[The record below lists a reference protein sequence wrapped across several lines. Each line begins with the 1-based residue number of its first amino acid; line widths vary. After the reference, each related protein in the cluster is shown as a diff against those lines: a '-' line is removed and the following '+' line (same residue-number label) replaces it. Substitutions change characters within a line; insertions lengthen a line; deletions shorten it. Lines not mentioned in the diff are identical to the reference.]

1 MTLTYGRF
9 GSCSTKRTSSFGA
22 RLIAAVLCCAM
33 TTTVLTSCTIVDNP
47 APPEPTMIDPV
58 ADIYLNDN
66 DMDRDV
72 RPGDSFYHFAVGG
85 WIKSHDP
92 NDVSWLIEGMEYVN
106 SISQN
111 ALTNSEDP
119 QIKHLVNNLFST
131 PDANKE
137 MDAINK
143 VMSVMFDENGNLDII
158 RGWGILSDMGY
169 SPLVARS
176 LTPKNNLFYYAIT
189 AGVSNL
195 ETELRDANETER
207 LRTYMR
213 NCLTPFVADPSQLDE
228 WVDKVMDLANKAWAV
243 NNPQLTGSLMERLQG
258 DKLPQY
264 ALTNA
269 MKGRRRA
276 GAIDFSPEKLAES
289 YHLDLNRDSIDSK
302 ILPFFEELAN
312 QDPELLYLYTAYNVM
327 MENYN
332 FMVGHRQID
341 VSKNL
346 NTILSFIKTAVPALI
361 NTAEAEAFAP
371 AVSQEEC
378 LADLE
383 RLRGKMSQRIQNL
396 DWMSDAT
403 KEAAQQ
409 KLQKMH
415 FHAGVPEN
423 LIGKGAFNLTG
434 ETLLED
440 IIQARAQS
448 TALANSYAGKHT
460 YGYLPDFI
468 LLFYPLSRFNASYAP
483 DFNGVYIFPAFCSKV
498 MYPHSDE
505 EEDMLRRYATFY
517 VFAHELCHGFDSNGS
532 QYDSEGYMRDW
543 WAPADKQQFEEKK
556 QQMIDRFNELWA
568 YEGQHA
574 DGLKTLA
581 ENMADFGG
589 FRLSFELFKDLMIER
604 GYSGE
609 SLKHMLR
616 EYFLHYAQVWKEEDR
631 GSEGYRL
638 QYMIDPHS
646 AYFNRINGIVR
657 LMDEWYDLFQVKSG
671 DIYVAP
677 ADRPHIW

>member
-1 MTLTYGRF
+1 MTL
-9 GSCSTKRTSSFGA
+9 
-22 RLIAAVLCCAM
+22 AAVLCCM
-33 TTTVLTSCTIVDNP
+33 ISTTVLTSCMDKVDNP
-47 APPEPTMIDPV
+47 VPQEPTMVDPV
-58 ADIYLNDN
+58 VDIYLHDD

-72 RPGDSFYHFAVGG
+72 RPGDSFYHFAVGS

-92 NDVSWLIEGMEYVN
+92 NDVSWLKEGMEYIN
-106 SISQN
+106 QIAQN
-111 ALTNSEDP
+111 ALINSEDP
-119 QIKHLVNNLFST
+119 QIKHLVNNMLGT

-137 MDAINK
+137 RDAINK
-143 VMSVMFDENGNLDII
+143 VLSAMFDENGNLDILG
-158 RGWGILSDMGY
+158 GWGILSDMGY
-169 SPLVARS
+169 STPVARVIN
-176 LTPKNNLFYYAIT
+176 PQNNLFYYVIT
-189 AGVSNL
+189 VGVNSL
-195 ETELRDANETER
+195 ENGLRKANETEL
-207 LRTYMR
+207 LRRYMR

-264 ALTNA
+264 ALANA
-269 MKGRRRA
+269 MKGRRA
-276 GAIDFSPEKLAES
+276 GTIDFSLDKLVES
-289 YHLDLNRDSIDSK
+289 YHLDLTRDRIDSRP
-302 ILPFFEELAN
+302 LSFFDELSN
-312 QDPELLYLYTAYNVM
+312 EDPALLLMYTAYNVM
-327 MENYN
+327 MENYEFLLGCRRIN
-332 FMVGHRQID
+332 
-341 VSKNL
+341 VSKNFD
-346 NTILSFIKTAVPALI
+346 NICSSIKSAVPALI

-371 AVSQEEC
+371 AVNQQEC
-378 LADLE
+378 LDDLE

-403 KEAAQQ
+403 KEAAQE

-415 FHAGVPEN
+415 FYAGVPEK
-423 LIGKGAFNLTG
+423 LIVKGAFNLTG

-440 IIQARAQS
+440 IIQARTQCA
-448 TALANSYAGKHT
+448 ALTNSYVGKHT
-460 YGYLPDFI
+460 YEYFADFI
-468 LLFYPLSRFNASYAP
+468 LISIPLSFFNAVYAA

-498 MYPHSDE
+498 MYPQSDS

-517 VFAHELCHGFDSNGS
+517 VFAHELCHGFDSKGS
-532 QYDSEGYMRDW
+532 QYDGEGYMRDW
-543 WAPADKQQFEEKK
+543 WAPSDKQKFEEKK
-556 QQMIDRFNELWA
+556 QQMVDRFNELWA

-574 DGLKTLA
+574 NGLMTLG

-589 FRLSFELFKDLMIER
+589 VRLSFELFKDLLVEK
-604 GYSGE
+604 GYYGE

-631 GSEGYRL
+631 GTEGYRQ
-638 QYMIDPHS
+638 QYLTDVHS
-646 AYFNRINGIVR
+646 ASFNRINGIAR

>member
-1 MTLTYGRF
+1 MTLAT
-9 GSCSTKRTSSFGA
+9 
-22 RLIAAVLCCAM
+22 VLCCM
-33 TTTVLTSCTIVDNP
+33 ISTTVLTSCMDKVDNP
-47 APPEPTMIDPV
+47 VPQEPTMVDPV
-58 ADIYLNDN
+58 ADIYLHDD

-72 RPGDSFYHFAVGG
+72 RPGDSFYHFAVGS

-92 NDVSWLIEGMEYVN
+92 NDVSWLKEGMEYIN
-106 SISQN
+106 QISQN

-119 QIKHLVNNLFST
+119 QIKHLVNNMLGT

-143 VMSVMFDENGNLDII
+143 VLSVMFDENGNLDVLG
-158 RGWGILSDMGY
+158 GWGILSDMGY
-169 SPLVARS
+169 STPVARVIN
-176 LTPKNNLFYYAIT
+176 PQNNLFYYVIT
-189 AGVSNL
+189 VGVNSLENNL
-195 ETELRDANETER
+195 RKANETEL
-207 LRTYMR
+207 LRRYMR
-213 NCLTPFVADPSQLDE
+213 NCLIPFVADPSQLDE

-258 DKLPQY
+258 DKLPQF
-264 ALTNA
+264 ALANA
-269 MKGRRRA
+269 MKGRRA
-276 GAIDFSPEKLAES
+276 GSIDFSLEKLVES
-289 YHLDLNRDSIDSK
+289 YHLDLTRDRIDSRP
-302 ILPFFEELAN
+302 LSFFDELAG
-312 QDPELLYLYTAYNVM
+312 QDPALLYMFTAYNVM

-332 FMVGHRQID
+332 FLLGFRHID
-341 VSKNL
+341 ISKNF
-346 NTILSFIKTAVPALI
+346 NTIHSLIKNAVPALI

-371 AVSQEEC
+371 AVNQQEC

-403 KEAAQQ
+403 KEAAQE
-409 KLQKMH
+409 KLRKMH
-415 FHAGVPEN
+415 FHAGVPEK
-423 LIGKGAFNLTG
+423 LIVKGAFNLTG

-440 IIQARAQS
+440 IIQARTQCA
-448 TALANSYAGKHT
+448 ALTNSYVGKHT
-460 YGYLPDFI
+460 YEYFADFI
-468 LLFYPLSRFNASYAP
+468 LISIPLSFFNAVYAA

-498 MYPHSDE
+498 MYPQSDS

-517 VFAHELCHGFDSNGS
+517 VFAHELCHGFDSKGS
-532 QYDSEGYMRDW
+532 QYDGEGYMRDW
-543 WAPADKQQFEEKK
+543 WAPSDKQQFEVKK
-556 QQMIDRFNELWA
+556 QQMVDRFNELWA

-574 DGLKTLA
+574 NGLMTLG
-581 ENMADFGG
+581 ENMADLGG
-589 FRLSFELFKDLMIER
+589 VRLSFELFKDLLVEK
-604 GYSGE
+604 GYYGE

-631 GSEGYRL
+631 GTEGYRQ
-638 QYMIDPHS
+638 QYLTDVHS
-646 AYFNRINGIVR
+646 ASFNRINGIAR

>member
-1 MTLTYGRF
+1 MTL
-9 GSCSTKRTSSFGA
+9 A
-22 RLIAAVLCCAM
+22 VVLCCM
-33 TTTVLTSCTIVDNP
+33 ISTTVLTSCFDNVDNP
-47 APPEPTMIDPV
+47 TPQEPTMIDPV
-58 ADIYLNDN
+58 VDIYLHDD

-72 RPGDSFYHFAVGG
+72 RPGDSFYHFAVGS

-92 NDVSWLIEGMEYVN
+92 NDVSWLKEGMEYIN
-106 SISQN
+106 QISQN
-111 ALTNSEDP
+111 ALINSEDP
-119 QIKHLVNNLFST
+119 QIKHLVNNMLGT

-143 VMSVMFDENGNLDII
+143 VLSAMFDENGNLDIL

-176 LTPKNNLFYYAIT
+176 LTSGNNLFYYVIT
-189 AGVSNL
+189 VGVNSLENNL
-195 ETELRDANETER
+195 RKANETEL
-207 LRTYMR
+207 LRRYMR
-213 NCLTPFVADPSQLDE
+213 NCLIPFVADPSQLDE

-264 ALTNA
+264 ALANA
-269 MKGRRRA
+269 MKGRRA
-276 GAIDFSPEKLAES
+276 GSIDFSLEKLVES
-289 YHLDLNRDSIDSK
+289 YHLDLTRDRIDSK
-302 ILPFFEELAN
+302 PLSFFDELSN
-312 QDPELLYLYTAYNVM
+312 EDPALLYMFTAYNVM

-332 FMVGHRQID
+332 FLLGFRHID
-341 VSKNL
+341 ISKNF
-346 NTILSFIKTAVPALI
+346 NTIHSLIKNAVPALI

-371 AVSQEEC
+371 AVNQQEC
-378 LADLE
+378 LDDLE

-403 KEAAQQ
+403 KEAAQE
-409 KLQKMH
+409 KLRKMH
-415 FHAGVPEN
+415 FHAGVPEK
-423 LIGKGAFNLTG
+423 LIVKGAFNLTG

-440 IIQARAQS
+440 VMQARTQC
-448 TALANSYAGKHT
+448 TALANSYVGKHT
-460 YGYLPDFI
+460 YEYLADYVLLYLP
-468 LLFYPLSRFNASYAP
+468 LSYFNAVYAP

-498 MYPHSDE
+498 MYPQSDS

-517 VFAHELCHGFDSNGS
+517 VFAHELCHGFDSKGS
-532 QYDSEGYMRDW
+532 QYDGEGYRRDW
-543 WAPADKQQFEEKK
+543 WAPSDKQKFEEKK
-556 QQMIDRFNELWA
+556 QQMVDRFNELWA

-574 DGLKTLA
+574 NGVKTLG
-581 ENMADFGG
+581 ENMADLGG
-589 FRLSFELFKDLMIER
+589 VRLSFELFKDLLVEK
-604 GYSGE
+604 GYYGE

-631 GSEGYRL
+631 GTEGYRQ
-638 QYMIDPHS
+638 QYLTDVHS
-646 AYFNRINGIVR
+646 ASFNRINGIAR

-671 DIYVAP
+671 DIYVDP

>member
-1 MTLTYGRF
+1 MKKNLMTL
-9 GSCSTKRTSSFGA
+9 A
-22 RLIAAVLCCAM
+22 VVLCCM
-33 TTTVLTSCTIVDNP
+33 ISTTVLTSCMDNVDNP
-47 APPEPTMIDPV
+47 TPQEPTMIDPV
-58 ADIYLNDN
+58 ADIYLHDD
-66 DMDRDV
+66 DMDRSV
-72 RPGDSFYHFAVGG
+72 RPGDSFYHFANGS

-92 NDVSWLIEGMEYVN
+92 KDVSWITEGIEYIN
-106 SISQN
+106 QISQN
-111 ALTNSEDP
+111 ALINSEDP
-119 QIKHLVNNLFST
+119 QVKHLVNNMLGT

-143 VMSVMFDENGNLDII
+143 VLSAMFDENGNLDIL

-176 LTPKNNLFYYAIT
+176 LTSGNNLFYYVIT
-189 AGVSNL
+189 VGVNSLENNL
-195 ETELRDANETER
+195 RKANETEL
-207 LRTYMR
+207 LRRYMR

-264 ALTNA
+264 ALANA
-269 MKGRRRA
+269 MKGRRA
-276 GAIDFSPEKLAES
+276 GSIDFSLDKLVES
-289 YHLDLNRDSIDSK
+289 YHLDLTRDRIDSRP
-302 ILPFFEELAN
+302 LSFFDELSN
-312 QDPELLYLYTAYNVM
+312 EDPALLYMFTAYNVM

-332 FMVGHRQID
+332 FLLGLRHID
-341 VSKNL
+341 ISKNF
-346 NTILSFIKTAVPALI
+346 NTIHSLIKNAVPALI

-371 AVSQEEC
+371 AVNQQEC
-378 LADLE
+378 LDDLE

-403 KEAAQQ
+403 KEAAQE
-409 KLQKMH
+409 KLRKMH
-415 FHAGVPEN
+415 FHAGVPEK
-423 LIGKGAFNLTG
+423 LIVKGAFNLTG

-440 IIQARAQS
+440 MMQARTQC
-448 TALANSYAGKHT
+448 TALTNSYVGKHT
-460 YGYLPDFI
+460 YEYFADFI
-468 LLFYPLSRFNASYAP
+468 LISIPLSFFNAVYAS

-498 MYPHSDE
+498 MYPQSDS

-517 VFAHELCHGFDSNGS
+517 VFAHELCHGFDSKGS
-532 QYDSEGYMRDW
+532 QYDGEGYMRDW
-543 WAPADKQQFEEKK
+543 WAPSDKQQFEVKK
-556 QQMIDRFNELWA
+556 QQMVDRFNELWA

-574 DGLKTLA
+574 NGLMTLG
-581 ENMADFGG
+581 ENMADLGG
-589 FRLSFELFKDLMIER
+589 VRLSFELFKDLLVEK
-604 GYSGE
+604 GYYGE

-631 GSEGYRL
+631 GTEGYRQ
-638 QYMIDPHS
+638 QYLTDVHS
-646 AYFNRINGIVR
+646 ASFNRINGIAR
-657 LMDEWYDLFQVKSG
+657 IMDEWYDLFQVKSG

>member
-1 MTLTYGRF
+1 MTL
-9 GSCSTKRTSSFGA
+9 
-22 RLIAAVLCCAM
+22 AAVLCCM
-33 TTTVLTSCTIVDNP
+33 ISTTVLTSCMDKVDNP
-47 APPEPTMIDPV
+47 VPQEPTMIDPV
-58 ADIYLNDN
+58 ADIYLHD
-66 DMDRDV
+66 DEMDRDV
-72 RPGDSFYHFAVGG
+72 RPGDSFYHFAVGS

-92 NDVSWLIEGMEYVN
+92 NDVSWLKEGMEYIN
-106 SISQN
+106 QISQN

-119 QIKHLVNNLFST
+119 QIKHLVNNMLGT

-143 VMSVMFDENGNLDII
+143 VLSAMFDENGNLDILG
-158 RGWGILSDMGY
+158 GWGILSDMGY
-169 SPLVARS
+169 STPVARVIN
-176 LTPKNNLFYYAIT
+176 PQNNLFYYVIT
-189 AGVSNL
+189 VGVNSL
-195 ETELRDANETER
+195 ENGLRKANETEL
-207 LRTYMR
+207 LRRYMR

-264 ALTNA
+264 ALANA
-269 MKGRRRA
+269 MKGRRA
-276 GAIDFSPEKLAES
+276 GSIDFSLDKLVEV
-289 YHLDLNRDSIDSK
+289 YHLDLTRDRIDSK
-302 ILPFFEELAN
+302 PLSFFDELAG
-312 QDPELLYLYTAYNVM
+312 QDPALLLMYTAYNVM

-332 FMVGHRQID
+332 FLLGFRHID
-341 VSKNL
+341 ISKNF
-346 NTILSFIKTAVPALI
+346 NTIHSLIKNAVPALI

-371 AVSQEEC
+371 AVNQQEC
-378 LADLE
+378 LDDLE

-403 KEAAQQ
+403 KEAAQE
-409 KLQKMH
+409 KLRKMH
-415 FHAGVPEN
+415 FYAGVPEK
-423 LIGKGAFNLTG
+423 LIVKGAFNLTG

-440 IIQARAQS
+440 VMQARTQC
-448 TALANSYAGKHT
+448 TALANSYVGKHS
-460 YGYLPDFI
+460 YEYLADYV
-468 LLFYPLSRFNASYAP
+468 LLCFPLSFFNAVYAP

-498 MYPHSDE
+498 MYPQSDS

-517 VFAHELCHGFDSNGS
+517 VFAHELCHGFDSKGS
-532 QYDSEGYMRDW
+532 QYDGEGYMRDW
-543 WAPADKQQFEEKK
+543 WAPSDKQQFEVKK
-556 QQMIDRFNELWA
+556 QQMVDRFNELWA

-574 DGLKTLA
+574 NGLMTLG
-581 ENMADFGG
+581 ENMADLGG
-589 FRLSFELFKDLMIER
+589 VRLSFELFKDLLVEK
-604 GYSGE
+604 GYYGE

-631 GSEGYRL
+631 GTEGYRQ
-638 QYMIDPHS
+638 QYLTDVHS
-646 AYFNRINGIVR
+646 ASFNRINGIAR

>member
-1 MTLTYGRF
+1 MTL
-9 GSCSTKRTSSFGA
+9 
-22 RLIAAVLCCAM
+22 AAVLCCM
-33 TTTVLTSCTIVDNP
+33 ISTTVLTSCMDKVDNP
-47 APPEPTMIDPV
+47 VPQEPTMVDPV
-58 ADIYLNDN
+58 VDIYLHDD

-72 RPGDSFYHFAVGG
+72 RPGDSFYHFAVGS

-92 NDVSWLIEGMEYVN
+92 NDVSWLKEGMEYIN
-106 SISQN
+106 QIAQN
-111 ALTNSEDP
+111 ALINSEDP
-119 QIKHLVNNLFST
+119 QIKHLVNNMLGT

-143 VMSVMFDENGNLDII
+143 VLSAMFDENGNLDILG
-158 RGWGILSDMGY
+158 GWGILSDMGY
-169 SPLVARS
+169 STPVARVIN
-176 LTPKNNLFYYAIT
+176 PQNNLFYYVIT
-189 AGVSNL
+189 VGVNSL
-195 ETELRDANETER
+195 ENGLRKANETEL
-207 LRTYMR
+207 LRRYMR

-264 ALTNA
+264 ALANA
-269 MKGRRRA
+269 MKGRRA
-276 GAIDFSPEKLAES
+276 GTIDFSLDKLVES
-289 YHLDLNRDSIDSK
+289 YHLDLTRDRIDSRP
-302 ILPFFEELAN
+302 LSFFDELSN
-312 QDPELLYLYTAYNVM
+312 EDPALLLMYTAYNVM
-327 MENYN
+327 MENYEFLLGCRRIN
-332 FMVGHRQID
+332 
-341 VSKNL
+341 VSKNFD
-346 NTILSFIKTAVPALI
+346 NICSSIKSAVPALI

-371 AVSQEEC
+371 AVNQQEC
-378 LADLE
+378 LDDLE

-403 KEAAQQ
+403 KEAAQE
-409 KLQKMH
+409 KLRKMH
-415 FHAGVPEN
+415 FYAGVPEK
-423 LIGKGAFNLTG
+423 LIVKGAFNLTG

-440 IIQARAQS
+440 IIQARTQCA
-448 TALANSYAGKHT
+448 ALTNSYVGKHT
-460 YGYLPDFI
+460 YEYFADFI
-468 LLFYPLSRFNASYAP
+468 LISIPLSFFNAVYAA

-498 MYPHSDE
+498 MYPQSDS

-517 VFAHELCHGFDSNGS
+517 VFAHELCHGFDSKGS
-532 QYDSEGYMRDW
+532 QYDGEGYMRDW
-543 WAPADKQQFEEKK
+543 WAPSDKQKFEEKK
-556 QQMIDRFNELWA
+556 QQMVDRFNELWA

-574 DGLKTLA
+574 NGLMTLG

-589 FRLSFELFKDLMIER
+589 VRLSFELFKDLLVEK
-604 GYSGE
+604 GYYGE

-631 GSEGYRL
+631 GTEGYRQ
-638 QYMIDPHS
+638 QYLTDVHS
-646 AYFNRINGIVR
+646 ASFNRINGIAR

>member
-1 MTLTYGRF
+1 MKKNLMTL
-9 GSCSTKRTSSFGA
+9 
-22 RLIAAVLCCAM
+22 AAVLCCM
-33 TTTVLTSCTIVDNP
+33 ISTTVLTSCFDNVDNP
-47 APPEPTMIDPV
+47 TPQEPTMIDPV
-58 ADIYLNDN
+58 ADIYLHDD
-66 DMDRDV
+66 DMDRSV
-72 RPGDSFYHFAVGG
+72 RPGDSFYHFANGS

-92 NDVSWLIEGMEYVN
+92 KDVSWITEGMEYIN
-106 SISQN
+106 SIAQN
-111 ALTNSEDP
+111 ALINSEDP
-119 QIKHLVNNLFST
+119 QVKHLVSNLLGT

-137 MDAINK
+137 MAAIDK
-143 VMSVMFDENGNLDII
+143 VLSVMLDENGNLDVL

-169 SPLVARS
+169 STPVARVIN
-176 LTPKNNLFYYAIT
+176 PQNNLFYYVIT
-189 AGVSNL
+189 VGANSLEQEIRKANDTNL
-195 ETELRDANETER
+195 LRH
-207 LRTYMR
+207 YMR
-213 NCLTPFVADPSQLDE
+213 SCLTPFVADPSQLDD

-264 ALTNA
+264 SLAKA
-269 MKGRRRA
+269 MKGRRA
-276 GAIDFSPEKLAES
+276 GTIDFSLEKLVES
-289 YHLDLNRDSIDSK
+289 YHLDLTRDKIDSK
-302 ILPFFEELAN
+302 PSSFFEELAN
-312 QDPELLYLYTAYNVM
+312 QDPALLLMYTAYNVM
-327 MENYN
+327 MENYF
-332 FMVGHRQID
+332 FMIGFHQID

-346 NTILSFIKTAVPALI
+346 ATIHSFIKTAVPAFI

-371 AVSQEEC
+371 VVNQEEC

-409 KLQKMH
+409 KLQKMQ
-415 FHAGVPEN
+415 FYAGVPEN

-440 IIQARAQS
+440 VIQARTQC
-448 TALANSYAGKHT
+448 TALANSYLGKHT
-460 YGYLPDFI
+460 YGYLPDYI
-468 LLFYPLSRFNASYAP
+468 LLSFPLSRFNASYAAT
-483 DFNGVYIFPAFCSKV
+483 FNGVYIFPAFCSKV
-498 MYPHSDE
+498 MYPQSDD

-532 QYDSEGYMRDW
+532 QYDGEGYIRDW
-543 WAPADKQQFEEKK
+543 WAPSDKQQFEVKK
-556 QQMIDRFNELWA
+556 QQMVDRFNELWA

-574 DGLKTLA
+574 NGLMTLG

-589 FRLSFELFKDLMIER
+589 TRLAFELFKDLMIEK
-604 GYSGE
+604 GYYGE

-616 EYFLHYAQVWKEEDR
+616 EYFLHYAQVWKEENR
-631 GSEGYRL
+631 GTEGYRQ
-638 QYMIDPHS
+638 QYLTDVHS
-646 AYFNRINGIVR
+646 ASFNRINGIAR

-677 ADRPHIW
+677 ADRPYIW

>member
-1 MTLTYGRF
+1 MTL
-9 GSCSTKRTSSFGA
+9 
-22 RLIAAVLCCAM
+22 AAVLCCM
-33 TTTVLTSCTIVDNP
+33 ISTTVLTSCFDNVDNP
-47 APPEPTMIDPV
+47 TPQEPTMIDPV
-58 ADIYLNDN
+58 ADIYLHDD
-66 DMDRDV
+66 DMDRSV
-72 RPGDSFYHFAVGG
+72 RPGDSFYHFANGS

-92 NDVSWLIEGMEYVN
+92 KDVSWITEGVEYIN
-106 SISQN
+106 TISQN
-111 ALTNSEDP
+111 ALINSEDP
-119 QIKHLVNNLFST
+119 QVKHLVSNLLGT

-137 MDAINK
+137 MAAIDK
-143 VMSVMFDENGNLDII
+143 VLSVMLDKNGNLDVL

-169 SPLVARS
+169 STPVARVIN
-176 LTPKNNLFYYAIT
+176 PQNNLFYYVIT
-189 AGVSNL
+189 VGANSLEQEIRKANDMNL
-195 ETELRDANETER
+195 LRR
-207 LRTYMR
+207 YMR
-213 NCLTPFVADPSQLDE
+213 SCLTPFVADPSQLDD

-258 DKLPQY
+258 DRLPQY
-264 ALTNA
+264 SLAKA
-269 MKGRRRA
+269 MKGRRA
-276 GAIDFSPEKLAES
+276 GTIDFSLEKLVES
-289 YHLDLNRDSIDSK
+289 YHLDLTRDKIDSK
-302 ILPFFEELAN
+302 PSSFFEELAN
-312 QDPELLYLYTAYNVM
+312 QDPALLLMYTAYNVM
-327 MENYN
+327 MENYF
-332 FMVGHRQID
+332 FMVGFHQID

-346 NTILSFIKTAVPALI
+346 ATIHSFIKTAVPAFI

-371 AVSQEEC
+371 AVNQEEC

-409 KLQKMH
+409 KLQKMQ
-415 FHAGVPEN
+415 FYAGVPEN

-440 IIQARAQS
+440 VIQARTQC
-448 TALANSYAGKHT
+448 TALANSYLGKHT
-460 YGYLPDFI
+460 YGYLPDYI
-468 LLFYPLSRFNASYAP
+468 LLSFPLSRFNASYAP
-483 DFNGVYIFPAFCSKV
+483 TFNGVYIFPAFCSKV
-498 MYPHSDE
+498 MYPQSDE

-532 QYDSEGYMRDW
+532 QYDGEGYMRDW
-543 WAPADKQQFEEKK
+543 WAPSDKQQFEEKK
-556 QQMIDRFNELWA
+556 QQMVDRFNELWA

-574 DGLKTLA
+574 NGLMTLG

-589 FRLSFELFKDLMIER
+589 TRLAFELFKDLMIEK
-604 GYSGE
+604 GYYGE

-631 GSEGYRL
+631 GTEGYRQ
-638 QYMIDPHS
+638 QYLTDVHS
-646 AYFNRINGIVR
+646 ASFNRINGIAR

-677 ADRPHIW
+677 ADRPYIW

>member
-1 MTLTYGRF
+1 MKKNLMTL
-9 GSCSTKRTSSFGA
+9 
-22 RLIAAVLCCAM
+22 AAVLCCM
-33 TTTVLTSCTIVDNP
+33 ISTTVLTSCMDKVDNP
-47 APPEPTMIDPV
+47 VPQEPTMVDPV
-58 ADIYLNDN
+58 VDIYLHDD

-72 RPGDSFYHFAVGG
+72 RPGDSFYHFAVGS

-92 NDVSWLIEGMEYVN
+92 NDVSWLKEGMEYIN
-106 SISQN
+106 QISQN

-119 QIKHLVNNLFST
+119 QIKHLVNNMLGT

-143 VMSVMFDENGNLDII
+143 VLSVMFDENGNLDVLG
-158 RGWGILSDMGY
+158 GWGILSDMGY
-169 SPLVARS
+169 STPVARVIN
-176 LTPKNNLFYYAIT
+176 PQNNLFYYVIT
-189 AGVSNL
+189 VGVNSL
-195 ETELRDANETER
+195 ENGLRKANETEL
-207 LRTYMR
+207 LRRYMR

-264 ALTNA
+264 ALANA
-269 MKGRRRA
+269 MKGRRA
-276 GAIDFSPEKLAES
+276 GTIDFSLEKLVES
-289 YHLDLNRDSIDSK
+289 YHLDLTRDRIDSRP
-302 ILPFFEELAN
+302 LSFFDELAG
-312 QDPELLYLYTAYNVM
+312 QDPALLYMFTAYNVM

-332 FMVGHRQID
+332 FLLGFRHID
-341 VSKNL
+341 ISKNF
-346 NTILSFIKTAVPALI
+346 NTIHSLIKNAVPALI

-371 AVSQEEC
+371 AVNQQEC
-378 LADLE
+378 LDDLE

-403 KEAAQQ
+403 KEAAQE
-409 KLQKMH
+409 KLRKMH
-415 FHAGVPEN
+415 FYAGVPEK
-423 LIGKGAFNLTG
+423 LIVKGAFNLTG

-440 IIQARAQS
+440 IIQARTQC
-448 TALANSYAGKHT
+448 TALTNSYVGKHT
-460 YGYLPDFI
+460 YEYFADFI
-468 LLFYPLSRFNASYAP
+468 LISIPLSFFNAVYAA

-498 MYPHSDE
+498 MYPQSDS

-517 VFAHELCHGFDSNGS
+517 VFAHELCHGFDSKGS
-532 QYDSEGYMRDW
+532 QYDGEGYMRDW
-543 WAPADKQQFEEKK
+543 WAPSDKQQFEVKK
-556 QQMIDRFNELWA
+556 QQMVDRFNELWA

-574 DGLKTLA
+574 NGLMTLG
-581 ENMADFGG
+581 ENMADLGG
-589 FRLSFELFKDLMIER
+589 VRLSFELFKDLLVEK
-604 GYSGE
+604 GYYGE

-631 GSEGYRL
+631 GTEGYRQ
-638 QYMIDPHS
+638 QYLTDVHS
-646 AYFNRINGIVR
+646 ASFNRINGIAR

>member
-1 MTLTYGRF
+1 MTL
-9 GSCSTKRTSSFGA
+9 
-22 RLIAAVLCCAM
+22 AAFLCCM
-33 TTTVLTSCTIVDNP
+33 ISTTVLTSCFDNVDNP
-47 APPEPTMIDPV
+47 TPQEPTMIDPV
-58 ADIYLNDN
+58 ADIYLHDD

-72 RPGDSFYHFAVGG
+72 RPGDSFYHFANGS

-92 NDVSWLIEGMEYVN
+92 NNVSWITEGIEYIN
-106 SISQN
+106 QISQN
-111 ALTNSEDP
+111 ALINSEDP
-119 QIKHLVNNLFST
+119 QIKHLVNNMLGT

-143 VMSVMFDENGNLDII
+143 VLSAMFDENGNLDIL

-176 LTPKNNLFYYAIT
+176 LTSGNNLFYYVIT
-189 AGVSNL
+189 VGVNSL
-195 ETELRDANETER
+195 ENDLRKANETEL
-207 LRTYMR
+207 LRRYMR
-213 NCLTPFVADPSQLDE
+213 NCLIPFVADPSQLDE

-264 ALTNA
+264 ALANA
-269 MKGRRRA
+269 MKGRRA
-276 GAIDFSPEKLAES
+276 GSIDFSLEKLVES
-289 YHLDLNRDSIDSK
+289 YHLDLTRDRIDSK
-302 ILPFFEELAN
+302 PLSFFDELAG
-312 QDPELLYLYTAYNVM
+312 QDPALLYMFTAYNVM

-332 FMVGHRQID
+332 FLLGFRHID
-341 VSKNL
+341 ISKNF
-346 NTILSFIKTAVPALI
+346 NTIHSLIKNAVPALI

-371 AVSQEEC
+371 AVNQQEC
-378 LADLE
+378 LDDLE

-403 KEAAQQ
+403 KEAAQE
-409 KLQKMH
+409 KLRKMH
-415 FHAGVPEN
+415 FHAGVPEK
-423 LIGKGAFNLTG
+423 LIVKGAFNLTG

-440 IIQARAQS
+440 VMQARTQC
-448 TALANSYAGKHT
+448 TALANSYVGKHS
-460 YGYLPDFI
+460 YEYLADYVLLYLP
-468 LLFYPLSRFNASYAP
+468 LSYFNAVYAP

-498 MYPHSDE
+498 MYPQSDS

-517 VFAHELCHGFDSNGS
+517 VFAHELCHGFDSKGS
-532 QYDSEGYMRDW
+532 QYDGEGYMRDW
-543 WAPADKQQFEEKK
+543 WAPSDKQQFEVKK
-556 QQMIDRFNELWA
+556 QQMVDRFNELWA

-574 DGLKTLA
+574 NGLMTLG

-589 FRLSFELFKDLMIER
+589 TRLAFELFKDLMIEK
-604 GYSGE
+604 GYYGE

-631 GSEGYRL
+631 GTEGYRQ
-638 QYMIDPHS
+638 QYLTDVHS
-646 AYFNRINGIVR
+646 ASFNRINGIAR
-657 LMDEWYDLFQVKSG
+657 IMDEWYDLFQVKSG

>member
-1 MTLTYGRF
+1 MTL
-9 GSCSTKRTSSFGA
+9 
-22 RLIAAVLCCAM
+22 AAVICCM
-33 TTTVLTSCTIVDNP
+33 ISTTVLTSCMDKVDNP
-47 APPEPTMIDPV
+47 VPQEPTMIDPV
-58 ADIYLNDN
+58 ADIYLHDD
-66 DMDRDV
+66 DMDRSV
-72 RPGDSFYHFAVGG
+72 RPGDSFYHFANGS

-92 NDVSWLIEGMEYVN
+92 NDVSWITEGMKYIN
-106 SISQN
+106 QIAQN
-111 ALTNSEDP
+111 ALINSEDP
-119 QIKHLVNNLFST
+119 QIKHLVSNLLGT

-143 VMSVMFDENGNLDII
+143 VLSAMFDENGNLDILG
-158 RGWGILSDMGY
+158 GWGILSDMGY
-169 SPLVARS
+169 STPVARVIN
-176 LTPKNNLFYYAIT
+176 PQNNLFYYVIT
-189 AGVSNL
+189 VGVNSL
-195 ETELRDANETER
+195 ENGLRKANETEL
-207 LRTYMR
+207 LRRYMR

-264 ALTNA
+264 ALANA
-269 MKGRRRA
+269 MKGRRA
-276 GAIDFSPEKLAES
+276 GSIDFSLEKLVES
-289 YHLDLNRDSIDSK
+289 YHLDLTRDRIDSK
-302 ILPFFEELAN
+302 PLSFFDELSN
-312 QDPELLYLYTAYNVM
+312 EDPALLLMYTAYNVM
-327 MENYN
+327 MENYEFLLGCRRIN
-332 FMVGHRQID
+332 
-341 VSKNL
+341 VSKNFDD
-346 NTILSFIKTAVPALI
+346 ICSSIKSAVPALI

-371 AVSQEEC
+371 AVNQQEC

-403 KEAAQQ
+403 KEAAQE
-409 KLQKMH
+409 KLRKMH
-415 FHAGVPEN
+415 FYAGVPEK
-423 LIGKGAFNLTG
+423 LIVKGAFNLTG

-440 IIQARAQS
+440 MMQARTQC
-448 TALANSYAGKHT
+448 TALTNSYVGKHT
-460 YGYLPDFI
+460 YEYFADFI
-468 LLFYPLSRFNASYAP
+468 LISIPLSFFNAVYAA

-498 MYPHSDE
+498 MYPQSDS

-517 VFAHELCHGFDSNGS
+517 VFAHELCHGFDSKGS
-532 QYDSEGYMRDW
+532 QYDGEGYMRDW
-543 WAPADKQQFEEKK
+543 WAPSDKQKFEEKK
-556 QQMIDRFNELWA
+556 QQMVDRFNELWA

-574 DGLKTLA
+574 DGLKTLG

-589 FRLSFELFKDLMIER
+589 FRLTFELFKELMIEK
-604 GYSGE
+604 GYYGE

-631 GSEGYRL
+631 GTEGYRQ
-638 QYMIDPHS
+638 QYLTDVHS
-646 AYFNRINGIVR
+646 ASFNRINGIAR

>member
-1 MTLTYGRF
+1 MTL
-9 GSCSTKRTSSFGA
+9 
-22 RLIAAVLCCAM
+22 AAVLCCM
-33 TTTVLTSCTIVDNP
+33 ISTTVLTSCMDKVDNP
-47 APPEPTMIDPV
+47 VPQEPTMVDPV
-58 ADIYLNDN
+58 VDIYLHDD

-72 RPGDSFYHFAVGG
+72 RPGDSFYHFAVGS

-92 NDVSWLIEGMEYVN
+92 NDVSWLKEGMEYIN
-106 SISQN
+106 QIAQN

-119 QIKHLVNNLFST
+119 QVKHLVSNLLGT

-143 VMSVMFDENGNLDII
+143 VLSVMFDENGNLDVLG
-158 RGWGILSDMGY
+158 GWGILSDMGY
-169 SPLVARS
+169 STPVARVIN
-176 LTPKNNLFYYAIT
+176 PQNNLFYYVIT
-189 AGVSNL
+189 VGVNSL
-195 ETELRDANETER
+195 ENGLRKANETEL
-207 LRTYMR
+207 LRRYMR

-264 ALTNA
+264 ALANA
-269 MKGRRRA
+269 MKGRRA
-276 GAIDFSPEKLAES
+276 GTIDFSLDKLVES
-289 YHLDLNRDSIDSK
+289 YHLDLTRDRIDSRP
-302 ILPFFEELAN
+302 LSFFDELSN
-312 QDPELLYLYTAYNVM
+312 EDPALLLMYTAYNVM

-332 FMVGHRQID
+332 FLLGFRHID
-341 VSKNL
+341 ISKNF
-346 NTILSFIKTAVPALI
+346 NTIHSLIKSAVPALI

-371 AVSQEEC
+371 AVNQQEC
-378 LADLE
+378 LDDLE

-403 KEAAQQ
+403 KEAAQE
-409 KLQKMH
+409 KLRKMH
-415 FHAGVPEN
+415 FYAGVPEK
-423 LIGKGAFNLTG
+423 LIVKGAFNLTG

-440 IIQARAQS
+440 VMQARTQC
-448 TALANSYAGKHT
+448 TALANSYVGKHS
-460 YGYLPDFI
+460 YEYLADYV
-468 LLFYPLSRFNASYAP
+468 LLCFPLSFFNAVYAS

-498 MYPHSDE
+498 MYPQSDS

-517 VFAHELCHGFDSNGS
+517 VFAHELCHGFDSKGS
-532 QYDSEGYMRDW
+532 QYDGEGYMRDW
-543 WAPADKQQFEEKK
+543 WAPSDKQQFEVKK
-556 QQMIDRFNELWA
+556 QQMVDRFNELWA

-574 DGLKTLA
+574 NGLMTLG
-581 ENMADFGG
+581 ENMADLGG
-589 FRLSFELFKDLMIER
+589 VRLSFELFKDLLVEK
-604 GYSGE
+604 GYYGE

-631 GSEGYRL
+631 GTEGYRQ
-638 QYMIDPHS
+638 QYLTDVHS
-646 AYFNRINGIVR
+646 ASFNRINGIAR

>member
-1 MTLTYGRF
+1 M
-9 GSCSTKRTSSFGA
+9 
-22 RLIAAVLCCAM
+22 V
-33 TTTVLTSCTIVDNP
+33 
-47 APPEPTMIDPV
+47 DPV
-58 ADIYLNDN
+58 VDIYLHDD

-72 RPGDSFYHFAVGG
+72 RPGDSFYHFAVGS

-92 NDVSWLIEGMEYVN
+92 NDVSWLKEGMEYIN
-106 SISQN
+106 QIAQN
-111 ALTNSEDP
+111 ALINSEDP
-119 QIKHLVNNLFST
+119 QIKHLVNNMLGT

-143 VMSVMFDENGNLDII
+143 VLSAMFDENGNLDILG
-158 RGWGILSDMGY
+158 GWGILSDMGY
-169 SPLVARS
+169 STPVARVIN
-176 LTPKNNLFYYAIT
+176 PQNNLFYYVIT
-189 AGVSNL
+189 VGVNSL
-195 ETELRDANETER
+195 ENGLRKANETEL
-207 LRTYMR
+207 LRRYMR

-264 ALTNA
+264 ALANA
-269 MKGRRRA
+269 MKGRRA
-276 GAIDFSPEKLAES
+276 GTIDFSLDKLVES
-289 YHLDLNRDSIDSK
+289 YHLDLTRDRIDSRP
-302 ILPFFEELAN
+302 LSFFDELSN
-312 QDPELLYLYTAYNVM
+312 EDPALLLMYTAYNVM
-327 MENYN
+327 MENYEFLLGCRRIN
-332 FMVGHRQID
+332 
-341 VSKNL
+341 VSKNFD
-346 NTILSFIKTAVPALI
+346 NICSSIKSAVPALI

-371 AVSQEEC
+371 AVNQQEC
-378 LADLE
+378 LDDLE

-403 KEAAQQ
+403 KEAAQE
-409 KLQKMH
+409 KLRKMH
-415 FHAGVPEN
+415 FYAGVPEK
-423 LIGKGAFNLTG
+423 LIVKGAFNLTG

-440 IIQARAQS
+440 IIQARTQCA
-448 TALANSYAGKHT
+448 ALTNSYVGKHT
-460 YGYLPDFI
+460 YEYFADFI
-468 LLFYPLSRFNASYAP
+468 LISIPLSFFNAVYAA

-498 MYPHSDE
+498 MYPQSDS

-517 VFAHELCHGFDSNGS
+517 VFAHELCHGFDSKGS
-532 QYDSEGYMRDW
+532 QYDGEGYMRDW
-543 WAPADKQQFEEKK
+543 WAPSDKQKFEEKK
-556 QQMIDRFNELWA
+556 QQMVDRFNELWA

-574 DGLKTLA
+574 NGLMTLG

-589 FRLSFELFKDLMIER
+589 VRLSFELFKDLLVEK
-604 GYSGE
+604 GYYGE

-631 GSEGYRL
+631 GTEGYRQ
-638 QYMIDPHS
+638 QYLTDVHS
-646 AYFNRINGIVR
+646 ASFNRINGIAR